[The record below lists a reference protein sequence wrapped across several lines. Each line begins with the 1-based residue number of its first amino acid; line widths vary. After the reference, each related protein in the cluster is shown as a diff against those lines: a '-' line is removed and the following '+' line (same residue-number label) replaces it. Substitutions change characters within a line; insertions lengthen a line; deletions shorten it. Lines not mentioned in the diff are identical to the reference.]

1 MLSRFI
7 VFAAALTTVGSAACS
22 KNEGTG
28 SSSAA
33 VTPEA
38 EDTFTSRCSAC
49 HGTDG
54 TGNGPAAAN
63 LNPKPRNYTD
73 SQWQSSVTDDYL
85 RNVIVKGG
93 LANGKSALM
102 PPNPDLEGKAA
113 VVDGLVAKVRS
124 FKK

>member
-1 MLSRFI
+1 MSFRSVVIGVAAL
-7 VFAAALTTVGSAACS
+7 AALTGCS
-22 KNEGTG
+22 KKEGTA
-28 SSSAA
+28 SNAA
-33 VTPEA
+33 AITPEV
-38 EDTFTSRCSAC
+38 EEVFTTRCATC

-54 TGNGPAAAN
+54 TGSGPAAAN

-73 SQWQSSVTDDYL
+73 SAWQASVTDDYL

-93 LANGKSALM
+93 AANGKSPLM
-102 PPNPDLEGKAA
+102 PPNPDLESKSA